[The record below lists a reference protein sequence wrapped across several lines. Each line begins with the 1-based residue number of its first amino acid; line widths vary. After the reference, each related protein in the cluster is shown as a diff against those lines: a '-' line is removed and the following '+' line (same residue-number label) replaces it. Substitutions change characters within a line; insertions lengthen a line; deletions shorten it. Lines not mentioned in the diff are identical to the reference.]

1 MKSAQDLMAVL
12 IVMCLLFLVAG
23 YSIGVILE
31 RSDIIDHCQKL
42 TAFSRG
48 DKVFTCFLEKEVK

>member
-1 MKSAQDLMAVL
+1 MNEYKVFVA
-12 IVMCLLFLVAG
+12 LLLVG
-23 YSIGVILE
+23 VIGVLLGDILGTTIE